1 MQPSAGPELLTTAEA
16 AEYLRLKERK
26 LYELVAERQ
35 IPCTKVTGKWLFPR
49 AALDRW
55 LLAGMVRP
63 SGSALAEPP
72 PIVGGSHDPLLQW
85 ALSESRA
92 GLAMLPEGTE
102 SGLRR
107 LLAGEVVAAA
117 IHFHDLEG
125 GLDNAG
131 GDANVERL
139 RAEPALQDAVLI
151 GFAARE
157 QGLIVAAGN
166 PLRIGSLRE
175 AQERGLR
182 AALRPEGAGA
192 QQLLLALLRKEGLGL
207 HDLKSALIAP
217 TGPDVA
223 QAIGADH
230 ADFGVAS
237 RAIAMAAGI
246 GFVPLCVE
254 RFDLVMRQR
263 DYFRPPLQALLALM
277 REPRFAARA
286 QELGGLDVRG
296 AGAVRWVP

>member
-1 MQPSAGPELLTTAEA
+1 MPMRELLTTDEA
-16 AEYLRLKERK
+16 ADYLRLSERK

-63 SGSALAEPP
+63 AGSGLAEPP

-85 ALSESRA
+85 ALSESHA

-102 SGLRR
+102 AGLRR
-107 LLAGEVVAAA
+107 LLAGGVVAAA
-117 IHFHDLEG
+117 IHFHDLDG
-125 GLDNAG
+125 DLDSPVR
-131 GDANVERL
+131 DANVERV

-192 QQLLLALLRKEGLGL
+192 QQLLLALLRKDGLRL
-207 HDLKSALIAP
+207 DDLKPALVAP
-217 TGPDVA
+217 TGPDIA
-223 QAIGADH
+223 QAISADH
-230 ADFGVAS
+230 ADFGIATRAVA
-237 RAIAMAAGI
+237 MPAGI

-263 DYFRPPLQALLALM
+263 DYFRPPLQALLALL
-277 REPRFAARA
+277 RDPRFAARA
-286 QELGGLDVRG
+286 RELGGLDVSG
-296 AGAVRWVP
+296 AGAVRWAP